1 MARREEILASYS
13 QAAELA
19 IENDQTLT
27 PTEFMLASS
36 PGPHRVTYRGRTYET
51 SYANA
56 DSARR
61 QFTKLQRGEIS
72 GETLFQRGTLFTR
85 YTKATGPVGKTLY
98 VTPGKGGY
106 EHGLWKVVVH
116 MDWVDQDGREHIDEQ
131 RSFIVQSN
139 KYDNYYD
146 AKSVEYE
153 SAEAIEDHI
162 ADWEEGYGVEEVTVT
177 YVEVIRIQTTT
188 KSGSY
193 IVDIP

>member
-51 SYANA
+51 SYRNA

-61 QFTKLQRGEIS
+61 QFAKLQRGEIS
-72 GETLFQRGTLFTR
+72 GENLFQRGTLFTR
-85 YTKATGPVGKTLY
+85 RTPVEGPRGHV
-98 VTPGKGGY
+98 VEAVRGKGGY
-106 EHGLWKVVVH
+106 EHGLWKIVVH
-116 MDWVDQDGREHIDEQ
+116 MDWVDQDGKEHVDEQ
-131 RSFIVQSN
+131 RSFIVRSD

-153 SAEAIEDHI
+153 SADAIEDHI
-162 ADWEEGYGVEEVTVT
+162 ADWEEGYGIEEVTVT

-193 IVDIP
+193 LVDIN